1 MFDVLIIGGGVIG
14 CSVAKYLSEYQLK
27 IALLEK
33 ASDVCELTS
42 KANSG
47 IVHSGIDAHPG
58 SLKAILN
65 LQGNQMMESFCKELD
80 VPFIRNGSLILC
92 FEESDYPDL
101 LRLYDQ
107 GIKNQVPGI
116 KILNQEE
123 LLQLEPNLNPHVYAG
138 ILAPSGGIVD
148 PFKLTLMQAEVASIN
163 GVSFFLQTTVFY
175 IQKKRNYFQVET
187 SKGIF
192 QTKLIVNAA
201 GIYADEFNNQVSK
214 YVLKIIPR
222 KGEYCL
228 FDKQVGKLVSHTI
241 FQLPTPLGKG
251 VVVTP
256 TTDGNLLLGPT
267 AYDILDK
274 EDISTTV
281 EGLKFVVEKGKKTIK
296 EVPMSYVITAFA
308 GLRATEANGDFIL
321 GESPD
326 VPNFFNAAG
335 MESPGLSAA
344 PAIGVYLGNQITTKL
359 SAKKKDH
366 YVTHNKSVVDFDKLS
381 LSDKARYIEKDHEF
395 GQIVCRC
402 ELVTLAQIKEAIHR
416 PLGATTIDGIKRRTR
431 AGSGRCQ
438 GGFCS
443 PRILD
448 ILSKELH
455 KDPKE
460 IAKSSEQSTYL
471 VGLDKE
477 LL

>member
-1 MFDVLIIGGGVIG
+1 M
-14 CSVAKYLSEYQLK
+14 
-27 IALLEK
+27 
-33 ASDVCELTS
+33 
-42 KANSG
+42 
-47 IVHSGIDAHPG
+47 
-58 SLKAILN
+58 
-65 LQGNQMMESFCKELD
+65 
-80 VPFIRNGSLILC
+80 
-92 FEESDYPDL
+92 
-101 LRLYDQ
+101 
-107 GIKNQVPGI
+107 
-116 KILNQEE
+116 
-123 LLQLEPNLNPHVYAG
+123 
-138 ILAPSGGIVD
+138 APSGGIVD
-148 PFKLTLMQAEVASIN
+148 PFKLTLMQAEVASTN

-175 IQKKRNYFQVET
+175 IQKKQDYFQVET
-187 SKGIF
+187 SKGVF
-192 QTKLIVNAA
+192 QAKLIVNAA
-201 GIYADEFNNQVSK
+201 GIYADEFNNQVSNHI
-214 YVLKIIPR
+214 LKIIPR

-228 FDKQVGKLVSHTI
+228 FDKQVGSLVKHTI

-296 EVPMSYVITAFA
+296 EVPMSFVITAFA

-321 GESPD
+321 GESQD

-359 SAKKKDH
+359 RAKKKDH
-366 YVTHNKSVVDFDKLS
+366 FVTRNKSVVDFDKLS
-381 LSDKARYIEKDHEF
+381 LTEKARYIENDHDF

>member
-27 IALLEK
+27 IGLLEK

-58 SLKAILN
+58 SLKATLN
-65 LQGNQMMESFCKELD
+65 LQGNKMMESFCKELD

-101 LRLYDQ
+101 LRLFDQ
-107 GIKNQVPGI
+107 GVKNQVPGI
-116 KILNQEE
+116 KILHQEE

-175 IQKKRNYFQVET
+175 IQKIQDYFQVES

-192 QTKLIVNAA
+192 QAKLIVNAA

-214 YVLKIIPR
+214 NKLKIIPR

-228 FDKQVGKLVSHTI
+228 FDKQVGSLVKHTI

-321 GESPD
+321 GESQD

-359 SAKKKDH
+359 RAKKKEH
-366 YVTHNKSVVDFDKLS
+366 FVTQNRSVVDFDKLS
-381 LSDKARYIEKDHEF
+381 LTDKARYIEKDHEF

-448 ILSKELH
+448 VLSKELH

>member
-27 IALLEK
+27 IGLLEK

-58 SLKAILN
+58 SLKATLN

-107 GIKNQVPGI
+107 GVKNEVPGI

-148 PFKLTLMQAEVASIN
+148 PFKLTLMQAEVASTN

-175 IQKKRNYFQVET
+175 IQKKQDYFQVET
-187 SKGIF
+187 SKGVF
-192 QTKLIVNAA
+192 QAKLIVNAA
-201 GIYADEFNNQVSK
+201 GIYADEFNNQVSNHI
-214 YVLKIIPR
+214 LKIIPR

-228 FDKQVGKLVSHTI
+228 FDKQVGSLVKHTI

-296 EVPMSYVITAFA
+296 EVPMSFVITAFA

-321 GESPD
+321 GESQD

-359 SAKKKDH
+359 RAKKKDH
-366 YVTHNKSVVDFDKLS
+366 FVTRNKSVVDFDKLS
-381 LSDKARYIEKDHEF
+381 LTEKARYIENDHDF